1 MQAHPVTHLGREAV
15 PLWIAD
21 EAYPD
26 PAALIA
32 AAQTTELA
40 PVEGDLYPGVRA
52 PAPKEWAEWLAD
64 ALKVWP
70 EFAITEVLRA
80 DFAIACDDPARLTPV
95 QRIPHFDTTDPAVHA
110 VLHYLCDAPH
120 QGTSFHRHRATSFE
134 RITPARA
141 PLWRQALVADGK
153 RHGLP
158 PARYHEA
165 DTPTFE
171 RIGHAALRFN
181 RLVVYPGNCLHCG
194 DIAASWPGRDRL
206 TITALIR
213 LGPPQS
219 GA

>member
-1 MQAHPVTHLGREAV
+1 MKAHPVTLLGRERV

-26 PAALIA
+26 PETLLEAAR
-32 AAQTTELA
+32 AAQLA

-52 PAPKEWAEWLAD
+52 PAPEAWADWLST
-64 ALKVWP
+64 ALDVWP
-70 EFAITEVLRA
+70 EFEAIDVLRA
-80 DFAIACDDPARLTPV
+80 DFAIASHDPAKLTPV

-120 QGTSFHRHRATSFE
+120 AGTSFHRHRATGFE

-141 PLWRQALVADGK
+141 PLWRQALVADSQ

-158 PARYHEA
+158 AARYHEA
-165 DTPTFE
+165 DTATFE

-181 RLVVYPGNCLHCG
+181 RLVVYPADCLHCG
-194 DIAASWPGRDRL
+194 DVAASWHRADRL

-213 LGPPQS
+213 LHGR
-219 GA
+219 